1 MEYIIQKVL
10 ELVADMWYLGIFF
23 MMTIESSFFP
33 FPSEIAM
40 VPAWALAAQEKMN
53 FAVAF
58 MAWTAWAMFWASINY
73 LIGWKIGWPALKKI
87 IEKYGKYVFL
97 SVDHYNKTEY
107 FFLDHGSVA
116 TFLGRLITGIRQIIS
131 IPAGVF
137 KMNFFKFL
145 FYTWVGAGLW
155 NLILMVIGYLAVENQ
170 ELIEKYSFWAFIA
183 SFIFVG
189 ISWYLY
195 YQRRAY
201 PNRRSF
207 SYLLLFDKDTSKI
220 MIHDVSNDPSTDA
233 SWCLF
238 GWEHDYW
245 EKPKQTVIRVIESI
259 LGLNT
264 SSSVK
269 YLWKTFAKNH
279 AKKLIEKRHYFYDRI
294 DVDISEL
301 DIQEGEKAALISIED
316 LEKLEK
322 FNEHGKSLNKLI
334 YMARRAQKNLIK
346 NSSKLPDD
354 TDEEEK

>member
-1 MEYIIQKVL
+1 
-10 ELVADMWYLGIFF
+10 
-23 MMTIESSFFP
+23 
-33 FPSEIAM
+33 
-40 VPAWALAAQEKMN
+40 
-53 FAVAF
+53 
-58 MAWTAWAMFWASINY
+58 
-73 LIGWKIGWPALKKI
+73 
-87 IEKYGKYVFL
+87 
-97 SVDHYNKTEY
+97 
-107 FFLDHGSVA
+107 
-116 TFLGRLITGIRQIIS
+116 
-131 IPAGVF
+131 
-137 KMNFFKFL
+137 
-145 FYTWVGAGLW
+145 
-155 NLILMVIGYLAVENQ
+155 
-170 ELIEKYSFWAFIA
+170 LIEKYSFWAFIA